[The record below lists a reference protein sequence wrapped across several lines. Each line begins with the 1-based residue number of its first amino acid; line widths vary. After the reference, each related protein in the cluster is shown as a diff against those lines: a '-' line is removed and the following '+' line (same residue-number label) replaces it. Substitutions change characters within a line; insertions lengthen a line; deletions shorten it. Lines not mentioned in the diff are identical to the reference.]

1 MLFRY
6 PRYTGRYTRY
16 TGRYTRYTR
25 WYIWHARGLHK
36 YNGNIYWLTPASPK
50 ISDLFKKSIESLPY
64 KWRCPCH
71 CIIIRESVVQT
82 TRTGDRYA
90 QASVCRNNCKPLGT
104 PLAEPIYGADLVS
117 RMVTKWNSS
126 RNHPTSF
133 ARGRDHRNKKRYG
146 RCFVNPW
153 TVAKKRILME
163 KLEKSISL
171 LTIS

>member
-1 MLFRY
+1 M
-6 PRYTGRYTRY
+6 
-16 TGRYTRYTR
+16 
-25 WYIWHARGLHK
+25 
-36 YNGNIYWLTPASPK
+36 
-50 ISDLFKKSIESLPY
+50 
-64 KWRCPCH
+64 
-71 CIIIRESVVQT
+71 VQT

-117 RMVTKWNSS
+117 RVVTKWNSS

-153 TVAKKRILME
+153 TVEGKKFATEFLVICLPRFPTHPRNQPNSKTPLHPLAPKIQCWMLAWGFHFSAPNELTSTLNLKGGNQGKSYPIAVWILFSGVCRDKRI
-163 KLEKSISL
+163 
-171 LTIS
+171 

>member
-1 MLFRY
+1 M
-6 PRYTGRYTRY
+6 
-16 TGRYTRYTR
+16 
-25 WYIWHARGLHK
+25 
-36 YNGNIYWLTPASPK
+36 
-50 ISDLFKKSIESLPY
+50 
-64 KWRCPCH
+64 
-71 CIIIRESVVQT
+71 VQT

-133 ARGRDHRNKKRYG
+133 ARGRNHRNKKRYG

-153 TVAKKRILME
+153 TVEGKKFATEFLVICLPRFPTHPRNQPNSKTPLHPPPPKFNVECWREVCIFLRARSHR
-163 KLEKSISL
+163 KKKKSADIPPNE
-171 LTIS
+171 LTSTLNLKGGAGGENQGKSCPIAV